1 MSRLACKGT
10 LLDRIM
16 KPGMVGAIGKVAK
29 ASVQSTASQWRCGH
43 APSLLM
49 VRELR
54 IAVPK
59 AEQWLREQ
67 QRQAA
72 AEMAA
77 REKLLPAVMKAL
89 NALPHAGSKAAR
101 DPAVMTVGRIAAAA
115 GMQRNTV
122 QNVRD
127 GSYVPSL
134 KALKHLAKVMREL
147 GVLGQASNE
156 PRAGVPAS
164 LQGTH

>member
-16 KPGMVGAIGKVAK
+16 KPGMVGAIGKVAR
-29 ASVQSTASQWRCGH
+29 ASVQSTASKWRCGH

-72 AEMAA
+72 AELAA

-101 DPAVMTVGRIAAAA
+101 DPAVMTVARIAEAA
-115 GMQRNTV
+115 GWDAGRV
-122 QNVRD
+122 QSVRD
-127 GSYVPSL
+127 GSCMPSL
-134 KALKHLAKVMREL
+134 KALKHLAL
-147 GVLGQASNE
+147 VLRQRGLLNA
-156 PRAGVPAS
+156 
-164 LQGTH
+164 QGKGGES